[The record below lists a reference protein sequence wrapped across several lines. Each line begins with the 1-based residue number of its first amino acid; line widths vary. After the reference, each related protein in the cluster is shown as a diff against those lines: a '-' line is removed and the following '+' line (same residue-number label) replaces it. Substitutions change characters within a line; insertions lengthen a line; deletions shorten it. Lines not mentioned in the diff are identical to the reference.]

1 MDHASLHCLTSK
13 VGLEKEGGH
22 WLSLANQKKTCRQN
36 FGEKERDCAN
46 PLYFSSCF
54 KNQGLSPAD
63 QLRGASR
70 GVEKTHLSSRM
81 LSHETGSSAVE
92 EEEIPLGAQGQWK
105 GEGHGAG
112 REDVQ
117 VGFPSLCPPWARPGQ
132 AGAAGSRGPGP
143 SVYLHAILASSQ
155 GGDRRLRNLRH

>member
-1 MDHASLHCLTSK
+1 MDHASLHCPTSK

-36 FGEKERDCAN
+36 FGEKERDRAN

-112 REDVQ
+112 QEDVQ
-117 VGFPSLCPPWARPGQ
+117 VGFPSLFALPGRGQ
-132 AGAAGSRGPGP
+132 ARLGQQAPGGLALLYTCTPFWPAAKEGREG
-143 SVYLHAILASSQ
+143 
-155 GGDRRLRNLRH
+155 